1 MLCHLLTKLELTASA
16 SMAQRLTDDC
26 VCQWVKPYQKG
37 VYCMSINIFNELPEY
52 IAELIVDEKC
62 FIPTLKK

>member
-1 MLCHLLTKLELTASA
+1 MRYKLHLHSFAYNL
-16 SMAQRLTDDC
+16 
-26 VCQWVKPYQKG
+26 KPYQKG

-52 IAELIVDEKC
+52 IAELVVDEKC